1 MRKPFHKHERD
12 PVGLAR
18 PKRPV
23 MTCAHL
29 SQGRSLAAPVIWGWW
44 QALSSH
50 SPVGMISLHASGR
63 AIRCKR

>member
-23 MTCAHL
+23 MTCAHF

-50 SPVGMISLHASGR
+50 SPVGMISLYVSRR
-63 AIRCKR
+63 AILCKR